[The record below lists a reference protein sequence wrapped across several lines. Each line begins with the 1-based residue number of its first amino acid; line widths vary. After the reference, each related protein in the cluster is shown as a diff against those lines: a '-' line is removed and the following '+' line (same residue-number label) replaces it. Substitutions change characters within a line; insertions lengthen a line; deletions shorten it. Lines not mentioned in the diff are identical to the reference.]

1 MKHTFRNVRNAV
13 ILAAGNGDRFTV
25 SRDHSKLLH
34 PVLGQPLILRTVDVV
49 AAAGISAV
57 TLVLGYDADT
67 VRAIVQRHAPTHLAL
82 TFVYNPDWHLEN
94 GVSALKARPW
104 CDGSRFALLMGD
116 HVFDADILSTLVQDA
131 GPNDS
136 LLAVDRGVQAPEIV
150 AEATRVHMRG
160 DRILAIGK
168 GLEPWDA
175 VDTGVFVFTPAIF
188 EALEEASADGDTTLS
203 GGVQRLA
210 ARGMMRGVD
219 IGRARW
225 CDIDTSADLKAAE
238 AVLGHRTTAPEPA

>member
-1 MKHTFRNVRNAV
+1 MKPKVETAV
-13 ILAAGNGDRFTV
+13 ILAAGNGDRFKAT
-25 SRDHSKLLH
+25 RGQSKLLH
-34 PVLGQPLILRTVDVV
+34 PLLGQPLILRAVDVV
-49 AAAGISAV
+49 AAAGISAL
-57 TLVLGYDADT
+57 TLVIGYDADN
-67 VRAIVQRHAPTHLAL
+67 VRAVVQRHAPTGLDL

-94 GVSALKARPW
+94 GVSALKARER

-116 HVFDADILSTLVQDA
+116 HLVDPDIVSVLVREA

-136 LLAVDRGVQAPEIV
+136 LLAVDRGVPAPDIL
-150 AEATRVHMRG
+150 AEATRVQMRG

-188 EALEEASADGDTTLS
+188 EALEQAAADGDTTLS

-238 AVLGHRTTAPEPA
+238 MLLSYGPRESEPA

>member
-1 MKHTFRNVRNAV
+1 MNHNVRNAV
-13 ILAAGNGDRFTV
+13 ILAAGNGDRFKAT
-25 SRDHSKLLH
+25 RDHSKLLQ

-49 AAAGISAV
+49 AAAGISAL
-57 TLVLGYDADT
+57 TLVLGYDADS
-67 VRAIVQRHAPTHLAL
+67 VRAVVQRHAPTGLDL

-94 GVSALKARPW
+94 GVSALKARKW
-104 CDGSRFALLMGD
+104 CDRSRFALLMGD
-116 HVFDADILSTLVQDA
+116 HLVDPDIVSTLTQDA

-136 LLAVDRGVQAPEIV
+136 LLAVDRGAQAPDMV
-150 AEATRVHMRG
+150 AEATRVQMRG

-188 EALEEASADGDTTLS
+188 EALEQALADGDTTLS

-225 CDIDTSADLKAAE
+225 CDIDTTADLKAAE
-238 AVLGHRTTAPEPA
+238 ALLSHRRTITERA